1 MMDVSRDFERMRDYV
16 MGRLAE
22 EERRTFEDRLERDPE
37 LVREFEQ
44 ALLLQEGLRQLKTQG
59 YFERSAAGADRGS
72 RDRTRTR
79 SPRLW
84 VPALAA
90 AAVAGLALFLWVQ
103 PRPASPGIL
112 RASLGT
118 SVAAAAQ
125 PVTFT
130 FVSTRGGPPPDLQL
144 PPQGLIELRVQP
156 ATHATVSRFRV
167 TLMRGEEGVPATSLG
182 TLTGLAPD
190 ADGFVHSYVD
200 SARLTSGSY
209 SLQVAP
215 DAGAGGAPETFA
227 FRLRASGAE
236 PAH

>member
-1 MMDVSRDFERMRDYV
+1 MMDVSRDFERMRDYL

-44 ALLLQEGLRQLKTQG
+44 SLALQEGLRQLKTQG
-59 YFERSAAGADRGS
+59 YFERSAAGADRGL

-79 SPRLW
+79 SLRLW

-90 AAVAGLALFLWVQ
+90 AAVAGIALFLWVQ

-112 RASLGT
+112 RASLAT
-118 SVAAAAQ
+118 SVAGAVP

-130 FVSTRGGPPPDLQL
+130 FVATRGESPPVQL

-156 ATHATVSRFRV
+156 ATHATVSHFRL
-167 TLMRGEEGVPATSLG
+167 TLVRDEEGAPATSLG
-182 TLTGLAPD
+182 TLTGLALG
-190 ADGFVHSYVD
+190 ADGYVRSYVD

-209 SLQVAP
+209 RLQIEP
-215 DAGAGGAPETFA
+215 DAGAGGAAETFA
-227 FRLRASGAE
+227 FRLRASGAG
-236 PAH
+236 PAP